1 MAYTTLTLDIRDH
14 IARLTLNRP
23 EVGNALNDAMARDLM
38 DAALQCSEDPTVRVV
53 LFSGAGATFC
63 VGGDLKMFAA
73 GGDQLPSG
81 AKELTTYLHAAIS
94 FLARMDAPV
103 IAVVQGAAAG
113 AGLSLACACDLLV
126 AAESA
131 RFRVAYTRV
140 GLTPDGSST
149 YFLPRLIGLRRA
161 LELTLTNRTLTT
173 QEAYDWGL
181 VNVVAPDAELTMR
194 AEELAAQLVAGA
206 PLALGAAKR
215 LLHAS
220 WNTTLETQMASES
233 QAIAD
238 ITRTA
243 DTREGI
249 AAFVEK
255 RTPHYTG
262 K

>member
-1 MAYTTLTLDIRDH
+1 MTYTTLTLDIRDY

-23 EVGNALNDAMARDLM
+23 EAGNALNDTMARELM
-38 DAALQCSEDPTVRVV
+38 DAVLQCSEDSSVRVV
-53 LFSGAGATFC
+53 LLGGAGANFC

-73 GGDQLPSG
+73 AGGELPKG
-81 AKELTTYLHAAIS
+81 VKELTTYLHAAIS
-94 FLARMDAPV
+94 FLTRMDAPV

-113 AGLSLACACDLLV
+113 AGLSLACACDLAI
-126 AAESA
+126 AAESS

-161 LELTLTNRTLTT
+161 LELTLTNRTLTA
-173 QEAYDWGL
+173 QEALDWGL
-181 VNVVAPDAELTMR
+181 VNVIAPDAELAAR
-194 AEELAAQLVAGA
+194 ADELAAQLAAGA
-206 PLALGAAKR
+206 PRALGAAKR
-215 LLHAS
+215 LLQAGG
-220 WNTTLETQMASES
+220 NTTLETQMASES

-243 DTREGI
+243 DTPEGI
-249 AAFVEK
+249 AAFIEK
-255 RTPHYTG
+255 RAPRYEG

>member
-1 MAYTTLTLDIRDH
+1 MTYTTLTLDIRDH

-23 EVGNALNDAMARDLM
+23 DMGNALNDTMSRELM
-38 DAALQCSEDPTVRVV
+38 DAALQCSEDPSVRVV
-53 LFSGAGATFC
+53 VLSGAGAMFC
-63 VGGDLKMFAA
+63 VGGDLKSFAET
-73 GGDQLPSG
+73 GDQLHKG
-81 AKELTTYLHAAIS
+81 VKELTTFLHAAIS
-94 FLARMDAPV
+94 FLARMNAPV

-113 AGLSLACACDLLV
+113 AGLSLACAADLVV

-161 LELTLTNRTLTT
+161 LELTLTNRTLTA

-181 VNVVAPDAELTMR
+181 VNLVAPDADLTTR
-194 AEELAAQLVAGA
+194 AEELAAQLVVGA

-215 LLHAS
+215 LLQAS

-238 ITRTA
+238 ITRTS

-249 AAFVEK
+249 AAFIEK
-255 RTPHYTG
+255 RAPRYEG

>member
-1 MAYTTLTLDIRDH
+1 MAYTTLTLEIRNS

-38 DAALQCSEDPTVRVV
+38 AAALQCSEDPSVRVV
-53 LFSGAGATFC
+53 LLAGAGASFC

-73 GGDQLPSG
+73 AGEQLPAG

-113 AGLSLACACDLLV
+113 AGLSLASACDLLV

-131 RFRVAYTRV
+131 RFVVAYTRV

-161 LELTLTNRTLTT
+161 LELTLTNRALSA
-173 QEAYDWGL
+173 QEAYEWGL
-181 VNVVAPDAELTMR
+181 VNVVAPDDQLMAR
-194 AEELAAQLVAGA
+194 AESLAAQLAAGA
-206 PLALGAAKR
+206 PRALGAAKR

-220 WNTTLETQMASES
+220 WNTTLETQMAFES

-238 ITRTA
+238 ITRTS

-249 AAFVEK
+249 AAFIEK
-255 RTPHYTG
+255 RPPRYTG
-262 K
+262 Q